1 MLFQNDTVTTRY
13 EGFLE
18 TWYKHRQDP
27 NDACQTEEEIFQ
39 KIEMIGKLRK
49 PPKAAVPRLRPDPG
63 NRTARRTTL
72 AQRTHTA
79 SSSDS
84 DSDDA
89 NPDDNAGGED
99 DDDATNELADA
110 EAVEV
115 DAWESDN
122 EDDGHLDEPPGD
134 ENDDEDE
141 SLDGQ
146 CARATWTDVP
156 SLNTDPRAQAGAMPE
171 HVAPAFLMPSYRDEP
186 LLSWFLFYMP
196 LPLIDFPHRD
206 GHE

>member
-1 MLFQNDTVTTRY
+1 MPNGGGNFPKNRDNWEASEAP
-13 EGFLE
+13 EGGGPSPQAGPGE
-18 TWYKHRQDP
+18 PCRSSNYPRSTNPHR
-27 NDACQTEEEIFQ
+27 
-39 KIEMIGKLRK
+39 L
-49 PPKAAVPRLRPDPG
+49 
-63 NRTARRTTL
+63 
-72 AQRTHTA
+72 
-79 SSSDS
+79 

-89 NPDDNAGGED
+89 NPDDDAGGED

-110 EAVEV
+110 EAAEV

-122 EDDGHLDEPPGD
+122 EDDEHLDEPPGD

-141 SLDGQ
+141 TLDGQ